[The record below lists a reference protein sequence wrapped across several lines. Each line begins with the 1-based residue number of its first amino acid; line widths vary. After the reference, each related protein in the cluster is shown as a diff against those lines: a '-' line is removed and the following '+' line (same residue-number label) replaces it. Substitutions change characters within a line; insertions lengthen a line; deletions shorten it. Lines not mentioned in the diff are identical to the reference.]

1 MMLSEHGLIFFFIF
15 MNWTTV
21 YTANGMRFV
30 DIFVNILFSL
40 PYFPKVVKGPYEVVR
55 VLPVK
60 LE

>member
-1 MMLSEHGLIFFFIF
+1 MMVSEHGLIFFFIF
-15 MNWTTV
+15 MNWTAF

-30 DIFVNILFSL
+30 NILFSL
-40 PYFPKVVKGPYEVVR
+40 PCFPKVVKGPCEVVR